1 MVLDSSIE
9 DDSMLASPAT
19 SMRRD
24 DLDASQD
31 NHTAGSSHGDL
42 NDQHDKAQDQSMN
55 APENQSLNSTG
66 LNLHIGQQDLI
77 SNSEELNISHREFN
91 VDEVAV
97 NEMRPHFGVK
107 IKEVDEELIK
117 KAAHT
122 YGFGEPKK
130 GVTATVSK
138 VMVIP

>member
-1 MVLDSSIE
+1 
-9 DDSMLASPAT
+9 
-19 SMRRD
+19 
-24 DLDASQD
+24 
-31 NHTAGSSHGDL
+31 
-42 NDQHDKAQDQSMN
+42 MN